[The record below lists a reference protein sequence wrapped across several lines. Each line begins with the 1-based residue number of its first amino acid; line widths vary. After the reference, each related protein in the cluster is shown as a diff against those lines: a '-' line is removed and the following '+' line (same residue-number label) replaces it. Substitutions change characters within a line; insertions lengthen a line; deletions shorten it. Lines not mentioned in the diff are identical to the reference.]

1 MNRRN
6 RTARADV
13 QRAREEE
20 NVHLLDEAEEQELA
34 RYDLACAILLF
45 IIPGVAFIYV
55 YISIYLDYNYKAGFF

>member
-13 QRAREEE
+13 QRTREEE

-34 RYDLACAILLF
+34 QYDLACEILLF
-45 IIPGVAFIYV
+45 IIVGAGFIYLF
-55 YISIYLDYNYKAGFF
+55 IAIYLDYGGFF

>member
-6 RTARADV
+6 ITARADV

-34 RYDLACAILLF
+34 RYDLAFEILLF
-45 IIPGVAFIYV
+45 IIVGAGFIYLF
-55 YISIYLDYNYKAGFF
+55 IAIYLDYKAGFS